1 MENRFKY
8 NLKQLRK
15 EKDLT
20 QQELA
25 DALDI
30 TLKTVSHWE
39 TGYTEPCI
47 AQILYLS
54 DFFNVSLEELLR

>member
-39 TGYTEPCI
+39 TGYTEPSI